1 MDRLL
6 SRLNVNA
13 LILRLK
19 PLIHERWFRI
29 SAGLLAAYALFGF
42 FAVPA
47 LIRHY
52 VPQEVTQRIQRPLS
66 LGKVSFNPFLF
77 RLDIQDTVLTETN
90 QQAIVALKR
99 LHVDFELL
107 RTLFYRAPTFAEL
120 RLEGPSVRLV
130 QDKEG
135 VLNMARISES
145 LPDDPAQEPSP
156 ENEPPPRLVLQR
168 IVLTEGEISF
178 ENQSQEP
185 AIINR
190 ADHLDLELNNLSTLP
205 EHHGVYE
212 IDAALPEEGRLHWKG
227 DVSLNPMKS
236 SGSLTVEAL
245 KVATLWRFVQD
256 RVALSEPAGDIGF
269 SALYHFNHDK
279 TNTQLNVEEAT
290 FTLAGLKL
298 ATVEPPVP
306 LADLESFRID
316 HTRVDLAAQTV
327 EIPGIELRKGRINL
341 AFDAAG
347 RLNWQTVV
355 KTAPESSPTVASPL
369 PQASA
374 MAAEAPQPWKVTLG
388 QLTLAEFGV
397 DYADARPGV
406 EAKGGISDIGLT
418 LKGEATAGGE
428 SAPEVHMADIGLH
441 FKQIELQQKEHPLVS
456 LADVSLE
463 QISLDLPQQKIR
475 IPVFSINKGQLSAA
489 MNAEGQL
496 NWQALAP
503 NPAPSE
509 TEEVEAPPTSTPESS
524 PSAPWQIAVDQ
535 FRLQELALDYT
546 DDSHKA
552 PIRASLGALGVS
564 LKADAS
570 IESPPKAVISDIDVQ
585 LSHLAVDETQSER
598 SLLKWDEVKLEGGLF
613 DLEKQAVSMGRLAL
627 KGGGT
632 AMALDA
638 GGKIYPMSL
647 FESESP
653 SSPDPHPAKAPTNT
667 ANATPWQ
674 FNLGEFSVDGF
685 GFGFGVK
692 DQSLAGELAYDLD
705 DITLSVRN
713 IANSGTTPVSYKLG
727 TKIRQG
733 GALTI
738 AGTAS
743 PKGDTAKAL
752 LQLDRF
758 SLLQFQPLLS
768 DFAALTMEGANL
780 STQLTLDF
788 HQATPTPK
796 VRVTGDANLAN
807 LNLTQSKDGK
817 KFLAWNNLLTKGI
830 DFSLTPDKLSIKELR
845 LIGPDSVIAIHED
858 KSSNVSDIIKPQK
871 ANPSTTPTVSA
882 GAGKPAKA
890 EPAFP
895 VSIGRILVE
904 KGKVDFSD
912 ASLVL
917 PFATQVHDFGGS
929 MAGFAL
935 TPQSRMTL
943 QLTGKVDE
951 YGETRVDGSLS
962 PMDIKQFSDI
972 NVVFR
977 NVTMSSLSP
986 YSATFAGRRIESGK
1000 LDLDLEYRIENHLLK
1015 SQNKVTLEQ
1024 FKLGDAVESPNATSL
1039 PLDLAIALLT
1049 DAEGKIQASVPIEGT
1064 LDDPKFA
1071 YGTVVW
1077 NAVTTLITN
1086 AATAPFKALGS
1097 LVGSGEGEPGA
1108 VAFDAGSAEI
1118 PPPEREKLQKLAA
1131 GLATKD
1137 QLQLTV
1143 HGGTDKKA
1151 DTTALKALAIRHLVA
1166 DGLDI
1171 ELAPGER
1178 PDAVNVSDAATQRV
1192 LEKLASASGL
1202 ADRLAAEYAK
1212 DKGHPPERMGVMSG
1226 LLGRTSQTPDF
1237 YEQVLAG
1244 LEDQSNV
1251 SASQLDALADQRA
1264 QAVISELIDRQN
1276 FARERISMGPPQA
1289 AKETEDKRV
1298 AIRLELG
1305 L

>member
-1 MDRLL
+1 MNRLL
-6 SRLNVNA
+6 SHLDANA
-13 LILRLK
+13 LLQRLR
-19 PLIHERWFRI
+19 PLVHQRWFRI
-29 SAGLLAAYALFGF
+29 SAGLLTAYALLGF

-52 VPQEVTQRIQRPLS
+52 GPREVTQLIQRPLT

-77 RLDIQDTVLTETN
+77 RLDIQDTLLTESD
-90 QQAIVALKR
+90 QQPIFSLKR

-107 RTLFYRAPTFAEL
+107 RTLFNRAPTFAEL
-120 RLEGPSVRLV
+120 RLEGPSVSLV

-135 VLNMARISES
+135 VLNMARIADT
-145 LPDDPAQEPSP
+145 LPDDPAPEPP
-156 ENEPPPRLVLQR
+156 PDNEPPPRVVLQR
-168 IVLTEGEISF
+168 IVLADGEVSF
-178 ENQSQEP
+178 ENQSLEP
-185 AIINR
+185 AIVNR

-227 DVSLNPMKS
+227 EVSLNPLKS
-236 SGSLTVEAL
+236 SGSLTLEAL

-256 RVALSEPAGDIGF
+256 RIALAEPAGDIGF
-269 SALYHFNHDK
+269 SALYHFSHDK
-279 TNTQLNVEEAT
+279 TNTQLNVEEGI

-298 ATVEPPVP
+298 ATAELPVP
-306 LADLESFRID
+306 LVDLESFRID

-341 AFDAAG
+341 AFDSAG

-355 KTAPESSPTVASPL
+355 KTAPESGPSVVSAP
-369 PQASA
+369 PQGSA
-374 MAAEAPQPWKVTLG
+374 MATEAPQPWKVTLG

-397 DYADARPGV
+397 DYADARPEVG
-406 EAKGGISDIGLT
+406 AKGGINDIGLT

-428 SAPEVHMADIGLH
+428 AAPEIHLADIGLH
-441 FKQIELQQKEHPLVS
+441 FKQIELEQKQQALLS
-456 LADVSLE
+456 LADISLE
-463 QISLDLPQQKIR
+463 QVSIDLPQQSVR
-475 IPVFSINKGQLSAA
+475 IPVFAISTGHVAAA
-489 MNAEGQL
+489 MNAGGQL
-496 NWQALAP
+496 NWQSLTP
-503 NPAPSE
+503 NPAASE
-509 TEEVEAPPTSTPESS
+509 TKAPETPPSTTPETAASE
-524 PSAPWQIAVDQ
+524 PWQIAVDQ
-535 FRLQELALDYT
+535 LRLQELALDYT

-564 LKADAS
+564 LKANAS

-598 SLLKWDEVKLEGGLF
+598 SLLKWDEVKLEAGLV

-632 AMALDA
+632 AMARDA
-638 GGKIYPMSL
+638 GGKIHPISL

-653 SSPDPHPAKAPTNT
+653 SSPDPHPASASTQA
-667 ANATPWQ
+667 ANNTPWQ
-674 FNLGEFSVDGF
+674 FNLGELSVDDF
-685 GFGFGVK
+685 GFAIR
-692 DQSLAGELAYDLD
+692 DQGQAGELAYDLD
-705 DITLSVRN
+705 DITLSIRN

-733 GALTI
+733 GALTV

-752 LQLDRF
+752 FQLDRF
-758 SLLQFQPLLS
+758 SLLQFQPLIS
-768 DFAALTMEGANL
+768 DFAALKLEGANL
-780 STQLTLDF
+780 STHLTLDF

-858 KSSNVSDIIKPQK
+858 KSSNISDIIKPQK
-871 ANPSTTPTVSA
+871 AAPPTALKTPA
-882 GAGKPAKA
+882 GAKTKAKA

-943 QLTGKVDE
+943 QLAGKVDE

-1015 SQNKVTLEQ
+1015 SQNKITLEQ
-1024 FKLGDAVESPNATSL
+1024 FKLGDTVESPNATSL

-1071 YGTVVW
+1071 YGTVAW

-1131 GLATKD
+1131 SLATKD

-1151 DTTALKALAIRHLVA
+1151 DTAALKALAIRQLVA

-1202 ADRLAAEYAK
+1202 ADRLAVEYAK
-1212 DKGHPPERMGVMSG
+1212 EKGHAPERMGVMSG

-1244 LEDQSNV
+1244 LADQSNV
-1251 SASQLDALADQRA
+1251 SASQLNALADQRA

-1276 FARERISMGPPQA
+1276 SARERISMGPPQP